1 MREGDKSD
9 TSSGFPDVYGA
20 RFLHPFLLELMND
33 KRRIGGT
40 IDKCGKIGTSL
51 GPCIA

>member
-20 RFLHPFLLELMND
+20 RFLHPFLLELMMI
-33 KRRIGGT
+33 KEEQGT
-40 IDKCGKIGTSL
+40 IFV
-51 GPCIA
+51 